1 MMGWW
6 SEWWGCGEGEKNEIS
21 DERINDVYDVTLGEL

>member
-1 MMGWW
+1 MSGG
-6 SEWWGCGEGEKNEIS
+6 GCGEGEKNEIS